1 MVSEARL
8 QNVARVDRRESKLV
22 VVKRTFGFD
31 LDVVRHN
38 EAVLK
43 VPGIQQRVIL
53 VVVVAAP
60 LVIVVVIECS
70 QPLKLLVIPRGALSL
85 ALHVDL

>member
-22 VVKRTFGFD
+22 VVKRTFSFD

-38 EAVLK
+38 KAVLK

-53 VVVVAAP
+53 VVVAAP

>member
-8 QNVARVDRRESKLV
+8 QNVASVDRRESQLV
-22 VVKRTFGFD
+22 VVERTFGFD

-43 VPGIQQRVIL
+43 VPGIQQRVFL

-60 LVIVVVIECS
+60 LVVVVECS
-70 QPLKLLVIPRGALSL
+70 QPLKLLVIPRGTLSL